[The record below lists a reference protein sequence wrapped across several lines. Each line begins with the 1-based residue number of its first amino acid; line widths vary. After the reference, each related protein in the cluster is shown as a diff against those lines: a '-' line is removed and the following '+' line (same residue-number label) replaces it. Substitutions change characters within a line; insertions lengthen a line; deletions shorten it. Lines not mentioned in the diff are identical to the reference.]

1 MVEDVDTFVLTG
13 SMSVLPFGSAI
24 CIGANSYEELILR
37 DWIIFDYTTK
47 VLVYVK
53 GEEQLVELTDH
64 TCGCILLSG
73 EVVFAILAA

>member
-1 MVEDVDTFVLTG
+1 MVEDVDIFVLTG
-13 SMSVLPFGSAI
+13 SMSVLPSGSAI

-64 TCGCILLSG
+64 TYDCILFSG
-73 EVVFAILAA
+73 EAVFVIFAV